1 MGCVSGIVSKPIF
14 AMGAPHNTCFGND
27 LADTAVC
34 DYLCFMEKI
43 FRPSPK
49 SFKNT
54 FCVFHE
60 VLPDRIAGM
69 PVQYDSQ
76 SGSKYFYTKE
86 GMYRLSNHWGRLAN
100 SKWRL
105 EAMEPAT
112 DSKFKIGFAAWNE
125 FYPDNA
131 EEELYYLEAN
141 YDKRTVNYQHRNNPN
156 FDSKAILRTSFDTAK
171 RIKQIR
177 NLFELTSWAKYF
189 DYEDIDEL
197 RKGIIDELIFTNKTL
212 EEIKR
217 EFV

>member
-1 MGCVSGIVSKPIF
+1 
-14 AMGAPHNTCFGND
+14 
-27 LADTAVC
+27 
-34 DYLCFMEKI
+34 MEKI

-54 FCVFHE
+54 FCVFRQ

-76 SGSKYFYTKE
+76 SGSKYYYTKE

-105 EAMEPAT
+105 EQMEPET
-112 DSKFKIGFAAWNE
+112 ESKFKIGFASWDE

-131 EEELYYLEAN
+131 EEELYYLDAN
-141 YDKRTVNYQHRNNPN
+141 YEKGTVNYQHRNNPN
-156 FDSKAILRTSFDTAK
+156 YDKKAILRTSFATAK

-189 DYEDIDEL
+189 DYDDIDEL
-197 RKGIIDELIFTNKTL
+197 RKEIIEELIFTNKTL

-217 EFV
+217 EIQ

>member
-1 MGCVSGIVSKPIF
+1 MVAPLNDFYCVF
-14 AMGAPHNTCFGND
+14 AID
-27 LADTAVC
+27 LVDTVVC
-34 DYLCFMEKI
+34 GYLCSMEKI

-105 EAMEPAT
+105 EPMEPET
-112 DSKFKIGFAAWNE
+112 ESKFKIGFASWNE

-141 YDKRTVNYQHRNNPN
+141 YEKKVVNYQHRNNPN
-156 FDSKAILRTSFDTAK
+156 YDSRAILRTSFFTAK

-189 DYEDIDEL
+189 DYDDIDEL
-197 RKGIIDELIFTNKTL
+197 RKEIIEELIFTNKTL

-217 EFV
+217 EIQ